1 MSLREEK
8 RELHTVSWYFSWMFC
23 CSSLQHLYGID
34 NYTTFT
40 KDAFHRFIIHGE
52 KDAVNPKKKGTKVAP
67 HYLLVVP
74 SGEERVLQCRLVAE
88 GDVVT
93 EPFAERNFGA
103 VIQKRLKEANEFY
116 HVAIPCK
123 LKHFIFNLKGI
134 FFSTVFPLT
143 SLLKPGC
150 HRLNFLVK
158 ETYLHVSPK
167 PFSNLL

>member
-1 MSLREEK
+1 
-8 RELHTVSWYFSWMFC
+8 MFC
-23 CSSLQHLYGID
+23 CSSSQHLYGID

-134 FFSTVFPLT
+134 F
-143 SLLKPGC
+143 
-150 HRLNFLVK
+150 LVDMV
-158 ETYLHVSPK
+158 T
-167 PFSNLL
+167 